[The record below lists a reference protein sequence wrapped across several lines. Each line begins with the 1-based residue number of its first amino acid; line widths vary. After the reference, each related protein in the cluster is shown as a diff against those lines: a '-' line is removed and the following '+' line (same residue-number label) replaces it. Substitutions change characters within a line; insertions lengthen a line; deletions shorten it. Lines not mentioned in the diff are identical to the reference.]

1 VKGLK
6 YNDFRFIANQPITP
20 ADIAAVASTDTLA
33 SSSSSSSEDSLAAA
47 KQQQQQQ
54 QQVEMQP
61 QLPSVGLRWV
71 AACCN
76 SAKVSAASADTGL
89 ALGRLGMCLLLA
101 SGRMGL
107 CQTPACCV
115 CCSTTALQLFDMGLR
130 VSCALLL
137 GMRSTRQ

>member
-1 VKGLK
+1 MFVLPPQVKGLK

-33 SSSSSSSEDSLAAA
+33 STTSSSSSVDSLAAA
-47 KQQQQQQ
+47 KQQQ

-76 SAKVSAASADTGL
+76 STKVSATSADTGL
-89 ALGRLGMCLLLA
+89 CL
-101 SGRMGL
+101 
-107 CQTPACCV
+107 V
-115 CCSTTALQLFDMGLR
+115 CYEYAILQF
-130 VSCALLL
+130 CITLL
-137 GMRSTRQ
+137 GVLQKTR